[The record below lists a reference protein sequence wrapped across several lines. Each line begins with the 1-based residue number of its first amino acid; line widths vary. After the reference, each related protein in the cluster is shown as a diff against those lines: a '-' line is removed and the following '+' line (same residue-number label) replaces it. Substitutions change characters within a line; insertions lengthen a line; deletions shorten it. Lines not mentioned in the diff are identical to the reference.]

1 MAIVIAS
8 LLIICFHRQ
17 IASAVTETFRGV
29 LFSAR
34 LLLGLV
40 LLLAFVVVAPFYGIL
55 REALWGIL
63 PSPRSPT
70 AGMSAEQRLQWAN
83 RTGPYGET

>member
-1 MAIVIAS
+1 MSFVIAI
-8 LLIICFHRQ
+8 LLIACFHRR

-34 LLLGLV
+34 LLLGPV

-63 PSPRSPT
+63 PSPRSPI
-70 AGMSAEQRLQWAN
+70 AGMTAEQRFQWAN
-83 RTGPYGET
+83 RTGPYRDA